1 MNQKKKEINIIQYPS
16 ASHAKSFVKKHH
28 QKKPEKTVLQLI
40 GTCTVDY
47 QGRAKSF
54 LDWGDRII
62 ILKQDGNL
70 MVHQPTLREPINW
83 QPAGSI
89 TEFTVKNNMFILK
102 SRHRKPPEKMTISFK
117 EIFSALVC
125 SLKDNA
131 ELKIAG
137 MEADV
142 VNHIIENPSCIEEG
156 LRIHKQ
162 EKQVNSG
169 MIDLFAYDKNHTP
182 VIIEVK
188 RSLATISNV
197 HQLRMYVN
205 DIQHESEKSIVRGIL
220 CAPRIP
226 DMIKNLLIDYNMEWK
241 EVEHEIVLP
250 DDQQKTLKEFQ

>member
-1 MNQKKKEINIIQYPS
+1 MNENNAPVNICNNPS
-16 ASHAKSFVKKHH
+16 ATEAKSFIARYH
-28 QKKPEKTVLQLI
+28 QKNPEKTMLQLL

-54 LDWGDRII
+54 LDWGDRLII
-62 ILKQDGNL
+62 IKQDGNL
-70 MVHQPTLREPINW
+70 IVHQPVLREPINW

-89 TEFTVKNNMFILK
+89 NDFKVKNDFFILK
-102 SRHRKPPEKMTISFK
+102 SRHRKPPEKMKILFKNIYTVIIS
-117 EIFSALVC
+117 
-125 SLKDNA
+125 SLKDEA
-131 ELKIAG
+131 QLRIAG

-142 VNHIIENPSCIEEG
+142 VQQIIDDPSCVEEG

-162 EKQVNSG
+162 EKQVSSG
-169 MIDLFAYDKNHTP
+169 MIDLFAYDKEHRP

-205 DIQHESEKSIVRGIL
+205 DIQKESDGANVRGIL

-226 DMIKNLLIDYNMEWK
+226 SMIKNLLIDYNLEWK

-250 DDQQKTLKEFQ
+250 DDYQKTLTDF

>member
-1 MNQKKKEINIIQYPS
+1 MTSRNDVVNICQYPS
-16 ASHAKSFVKKHH
+16 ASEAKSFITTFH

-40 GTCTVDY
+40 GKCTVDY
-47 QGRAKSF
+47 HGRAKSF

-70 MVHQPTLREPINW
+70 MVHQPVLREPINW

-89 TEFTVKNNMFILK
+89 NEFNVHNDLFLLK
-102 SRHRKPPEKMTISFK
+102 SRHRNPAEKMTISFK
-117 EIFSALVC
+117 KIYSIIIC
-125 SLKDNA
+125 SLKDTA

-142 VNHIIENPSCIEEG
+142 VQHILDDPSCVEEG

-169 MIDLFAYDKNHTP
+169 MIDLFAYDKDHIP

-197 HQLRMYVN
+197 HQLRMYVT
-205 DIQHESEKSIVRGIL
+205 DMQHESEKATVRGIL

-226 DMIKNLLIDYNMEWK
+226 DMIKNLLQDYNLEWK
-241 EVEHEIVLP
+241 EVEHEIVIP
-250 DDQQKTLKEFQ
+250 DDQQKTLTEFQ

>member
-1 MNQKKKEINIIQYPS
+1 MRKNNFPIDISRNPT
-16 ASHAKSFVKKHH
+16 ASEAKSFISRCH
-28 QKKPEKTVLQLI
+28 QKNPEKTMLQLL
-40 GTCTVDY
+40 GVCTVDY

-54 LDWGDRII
+54 LDWGERLII
-62 ILKQDGNL
+62 IKQDGNL
-70 MVHQPTLREPINW
+70 IVHQPVLREPINW

-89 TEFTVKNNMFILK
+89 TEFKVEDSFFILN
-102 SRHRKPPEKMTISFK
+102 SRHRNPPEKMKIVFK
-117 EIFSALVC
+117 KIYTVIVS

-131 ELKIAG
+131 QLKIVG

-142 VNHIIENPSCIEEG
+142 VQHIIDDPSCVEKG

-169 MIDLFAYDKNHTP
+169 MIDLFAYDNEHRP

-205 DIQHESEKSIVRGIL
+205 DIQQESDKANVRGIL

-226 DMIKNLLIDYNMEWK
+226 SMIKNLLMDYNLEWK
-241 EVEHEIVLP
+241 EVEHKIVLP
-250 DDQQKTLKEFQ
+250 DDKQKTLTDF

>member
-1 MNQKKKEINIIQYPS
+1 MKKRKNTLKIRKYPS
-16 ASHAKSFVKKHH
+16 ASEAKSFIVHHH
-28 QKKPEKTVLQLI
+28 QKNPEKTLLQLI

-47 QGRAKSF
+47 QGRAKSY
-54 LDWGDRII
+54 LDWGDRVVII
-62 ILKQDGNL
+62 KQDGNL
-70 MVHQPTLREPINW
+70 MVHQPVLREPINW

-89 TEFTVKNNMFILK
+89 TEYKVKDECLYLK
-102 SRHRKPPEKMTISFK
+102 SRHRKPPEKMIITFKTIFAC
-117 EIFSALVC
+117 IIC
-125 SLKDNA
+125 SLKDNSQ
-131 ELKIAG
+131 LKIAG

-142 VNHIIENPSCIEEG
+142 VNHIIQDPSCVEQG

-169 MIDLFAYDKNHTP
+169 MIDLFAYDCEHRP
-182 VIIEVK
+182 VVIEVK

-205 DIQHESEKSIVRGIL
+205 DIQCESDKAKVRGIL

-226 DMIKNLLIDYNMEWK
+226 DMVKNLLLEYNLEWK

-250 DDQQKTLKEFQ
+250 DDNQRTLSDF

>member
-1 MNQKKKEINIIQYPS
+1 MTQHKNVVNISQYPNS
-16 ASHAKSFVKKHH
+16 IQAKSFITQYH

-40 GTCTVDY
+40 GNCAVTY
-47 QGRAKSF
+47 HGRAKSY
-54 LDWGDRII
+54 LDWGDRIV

-70 MVHQPTLREPINW
+70 MVHQPVLREPINW
-83 QPAGSI
+83 QPSGSI
-89 TEFTVKNNMFILK
+89 TEFCINKDMLMVK
-102 SRHRKPPEKMTISFK
+102 SRHRNPSEKMTILFK
-117 EIFSALVC
+117 EIFSIIIC
-125 SLKDNA
+125 SLKDSA
-131 ELKIAG
+131 QLKIVG

-142 VNHIIENPSCIEEG
+142 VQHIIKDPSCVEDG
-156 LRIHKQ
+156 LRIHTQ

-205 DIQHESEKSIVRGIL
+205 DIQHESEKASVRGIL

-226 DMIKNLLIDYNMEWK
+226 DMIKNLLLDYNLEWK
-241 EVEHEIVLP
+241 EVEHELVLP
-250 DDQQKTLKEFQ
+250 DEEQKTLKEFQ